1 MYEELFIMIKLEK
14 LRDLLLSGSLLSKHT
29 FDIDDI
35 EQLLDNRDISV
46 FDNEWIRNYNEIKAM
61 KTSIPPEVNKLVESI
76 REIAFKIT
84 YDSTESSDLAS
95 YISDDFGLI
104 AEALFLNY
112 NDDWLNALLKEY
124 TKSKVPHNTLIPL
137 KGKLEEFIL
146 EIQFN
151 LPGAIPSFFIPKIT
165 VLNNACFISEKS
177 PEETAFS
184 LYEVFEND
192 IINAS

>member
-1 MYEELFIMIKLEK
+1 
-14 LRDLLLSGSLLSKHT
+14 
-29 FDIDDI
+29 
-35 EQLLDNRDISV
+35 
-46 FDNEWIRNYNEIKAM
+46 M

-146 EIQFN
+146 EI
-151 LPGAIPSFFIPKIT
+151 
-165 VLNNACFISEKS
+165 
-177 PEETAFS
+177 
-184 LYEVFEND
+184 
-192 IINAS
+192 

>member
-1 MYEELFIMIKLEK
+1 MIKLEK

-35 EQLLDNRDISV
+35 ELLLDNRDISV

-146 EIQFN
+146 EI
-151 LPGAIPSFFIPKIT
+151 
-165 VLNNACFISEKS
+165 
-177 PEETAFS
+177 
-184 LYEVFEND
+184 
-192 IINAS
+192 